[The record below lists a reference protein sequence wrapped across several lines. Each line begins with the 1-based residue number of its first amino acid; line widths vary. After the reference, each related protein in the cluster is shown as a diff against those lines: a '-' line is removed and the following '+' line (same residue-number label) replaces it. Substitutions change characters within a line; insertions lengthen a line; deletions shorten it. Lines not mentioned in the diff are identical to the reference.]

1 MKNIITLTGDLASGK
16 STISKIL
23 IDKLGYTLYRNG
35 NYFRELAKEHNMDVT
50 EFNKYVEE
58 HPEEKIDEKI
68 EFSAKKYANS
78 HDNLIIDARLGY
90 YSVPESFKVYLKVDI
105 DEAARRAFNDLERKD
120 SESHSSLEEQK
131 KDMIKRRKLE
141 KERYMKTYN
150 IDVTDLSN
158 FDLVVDTTDMTID
171 EVANTILNS
180 YRKWQ
185 KENG

>member
-16 STISKIL
+16 STISKI
-23 IDKLGYTLYRNG
+23 ISEELGYTLYRNG

-50 EFNKYVEE
+50 EFNKYVEN

-68 EFSAKKYANS
+68 EFSASEYAKN

-90 YSVPESFKVYLKVDI
+90 YSVPDSFKIYLKVDI
-105 DEAARRAFNDLERKD
+105 DESARRAYNDLERKD
-120 SESHSSLEEQK
+120 SENHSSIEEQK
-131 KDMIKRRKLE
+131 KDMIKRRESE

-150 IDVTDLSN
+150 IDVTDLSK
-158 FDLVVDTTDMTID
+158 FDLVIDTTDMTIE
-171 EVANTILNS
+171 EVANTILKS
-180 YRKWQ
+180 YKKWQ